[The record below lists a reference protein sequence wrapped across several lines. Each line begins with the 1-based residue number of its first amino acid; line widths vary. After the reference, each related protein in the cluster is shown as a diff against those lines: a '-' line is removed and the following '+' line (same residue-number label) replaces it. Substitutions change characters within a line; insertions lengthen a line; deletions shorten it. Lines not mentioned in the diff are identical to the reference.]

1 MLAGD
6 FELVALLFNLAE
18 EASILNS
25 QGGLGCKRPQ
35 KLDDLQRKC
44 AGGLPDYSEPAEQVI
59 VADEG
64 NREQGPVSSANERVT
79 HSALGGRCQDCRDPE
94 RLLRLP
100 RPPAP
105 PPPFSD

>member
-44 AGGLPDYSEPAEQVI
+44 TGGLPDYSEPADQGI
-59 VADEG
+59 VADG
-64 NREQGPVSSANERVT
+64 GTRERAPVSSANERVPP
-79 HSALGGRCQDCRDPE
+79 SALGGRCQDVRHLD
-94 RLLRLP
+94 RLLRLREP
-100 RPPAP
+100 
-105 PPPFSD
+105 S